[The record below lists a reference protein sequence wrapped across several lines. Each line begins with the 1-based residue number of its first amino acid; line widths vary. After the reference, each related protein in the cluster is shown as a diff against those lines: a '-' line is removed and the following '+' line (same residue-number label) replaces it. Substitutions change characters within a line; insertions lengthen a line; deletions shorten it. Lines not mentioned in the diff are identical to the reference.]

1 MSFKYEV
8 KSLIADV
15 HSSLQSLESL
25 LLLVQSWS
33 QTQDDPVPIR
43 REDITGLHAQID
55 AVRAK
60 VSVSLEQI
68 RTSFDQ
74 EQQRLSGLEDELR
87 TGIERLKEHAVDHFI
102 KEQYKECVELLDFI
116 SKIQPDDEHL
126 ERFLDLS
133 RQKQLESEN
142 KAPEAAAAGSTP
154 TMQPPLEGS
163 TARPNLP
170 DEMPAPVAR
179 PEIRAS
185 VAVAEMPA
193 PVARA
198 EIPAYDD
205 GPSRADGRHTQ
216 PGSPP
221 PVDGGLGASVTPPMP
236 SAISPEVE
244 AASQASQTFKTA
256 ALVQNRSHSFTDY
269 ALRNRFELEKN
280 ARSFREVR
288 PKRRRLLLLSGL
300 LLCLAMA
307 LVLFSR
313 SQRAVTGELEVQSE
327 PAGADVI
334 VDGKLLGQTRL
345 HLRSLKAGK
354 HILRVEKS
362 GYAHHDQELQ
372 VQQNQPALVSVRLE
386 KLNKLE
392 NDLMRLRERAQAFF
406 EAGEL
411 RNAEVTCD
419 AILEKDAQDVFALRL
434 KERIQESSREQK
446 VEGELVKPAE
456 EISAPPQEP
465 SQPQPRRPLPAA
477 SQAKT
482 PIIPAPKSQV
492 PDRQGS
498 SNETTSAVERTLVAQ
513 RPVTSA
519 AVGSAAVGSPAVGS
533 PAKVAQIAPE
543 ALRDLE
549 ARIQAKEFD
558 QARALLGR
566 LQNGFPGNSEL
577 QTLSDRLR
585 NAETKQQSL
594 AMTWVQRAESALI
607 AGQYVTPPNDNVL
620 VYCNRALAE
629 DPRNQR
635 ALSLKKDV
643 VTRTVTQAKDWIQR
657 GRFDA
662 ARLFFASL
670 NYLAVNDNEFPYPK
684 AELNRELEKL
694 EFKSFPVSH
703 EHALGKSCAGRLMMN
718 AYVLSYVP
726 SQDSGDGFTENMRSI
741 IAGEEGEKLRIKFR
755 DKTCRFHP
763 NTGSSRTNRDAVRTI
778 YVSLIRLMAD

>member
-1 MSFKYEV
+1 MSFKSEV

-25 LLLVQSWS
+25 VLLVQSWS
-33 QTQDDPVPIR
+33 QTHDDPSPIR
-43 REDITGLHAQID
+43 KEDITGLHTQID

-60 VSVSLEQI
+60 VSASLEQI
-68 RTSFDQ
+68 QTSFDQ

-133 RQKQLESEN
+133 RQKQLESES
-142 KAPEAAAAGSTP
+142 KASEAAAADSTP

-170 DEMPAPVAR
+170 DEMPAPVAAAEIPAPVAR

-307 LVLFSR
+307 LLLFSR

-354 HILRVEKS
+354 HTLRLEKS

-392 NDLMRLRERAQAFF
+392 NDLMRLRERAQALF

-419 AILEKDAQDVFALRL
+419 AILEIDGQDVFALRL

-456 EISAPPQEP
+456 ETIAPPPEP
-465 SQPQPRRPLPAA
+465 SQLQPRRPLPAA

-482 PIIPAPKSQV
+482 PLIPAPKPQA
-492 PDRQGS
+492 PDHQRS
-498 SNETTSAVERTLVAQ
+498 SNETTSAVERTVVAQ
-513 RPVTSA
+513 KPATSA
-519 AVGSAAVGSPAVGS
+519 AVGP

-549 ARIQAKEFD
+549 ARIQAKAFD

-577 QTLSDRLR
+577 ETLSERLR
-585 NAETKQQSL
+585 SEETKQRNL
-594 AMTWVQRAESALI
+594 AMPWVQRAESALI

-629 DPRNQR
+629 DPHNQR

-643 VTRTVTQAKDWIQR
+643 VTRAVTQAKDWIQR

-662 ARLFFASL
+662 ARLYFASL
-670 NYLAVNDNEFPYPK
+670 NYLALNDNDFPYPK

-726 SQDSGDGFTENMRSI
+726 SQDSGDGFTENLKSI

-755 DKTCRFHP
+755 DKSCRFHP
-763 NTGSSRTNRDAVRTI
+763 NTGSSRTNRDAVRTM

>member
-1 MSFKYEV
+1 
-8 KSLIADV
+8 
-15 HSSLQSLESL
+15 
-25 LLLVQSWS
+25 
-33 QTQDDPVPIR
+33 
-43 REDITGLHAQID
+43 
-55 AVRAK
+55 
-60 VSVSLEQI
+60 
-68 RTSFDQ
+68 
-74 EQQRLSGLEDELR
+74 
-87 TGIERLKEHAVDHFI
+87 
-102 KEQYKECVELLDFI
+102 
-116 SKIQPDDEHL
+116 
-126 ERFLDLS
+126 
-133 RQKQLESEN
+133 
-142 KAPEAAAAGSTP
+142 
-154 TMQPPLEGS
+154 
-163 TARPNLP
+163 
-170 DEMPAPVAR
+170 
-179 PEIRAS
+179 
-185 VAVAEMPA
+185 MPA

-354 HILRVEKS
+354 HALRLEKS

-372 VQQNQPALVSVRLE
+372 VQENQPALVSVRLE
-386 KLNKLE
+386 KLDKLE
-392 NDLMRLRERAQAFF
+392 NDLMRLRERAQALF

-419 AILEKDAQDVFALRL
+419 AILEIDGQDVFALRL
-434 KERIQESSREQK
+434 KGRIQESSREQK
-446 VEGELVKPAE
+446 VEGELVTPTE
-456 EISAPPQEP
+456 EMSAPPPEP
-465 SQPQPRRPLPAA
+465 SQLQPRRPLPVA

-482 PIIPAPKSQV
+482 PLIPAPKPQA
-492 PDRQGS
+492 PDHQRS

-519 AVGSAAVGSPAVGS
+519 AVGSAAVGP

-558 QARALLGR
+558 QARALLAR

-577 QTLSDRLR
+577 ETLSERLR
-585 NAETKQQSL
+585 SEETKQRNL
-594 AMTWVQRAESALI
+594 AMPWVQRAESALI

-629 DPRNQR
+629 DPHNQR

-643 VTRTVTQAKDWIQR
+643 VTRAVTQAKDWIQR

-662 ARLFFASL
+662 ARLYFASL
-670 NYLAVNDNEFPYPK
+670 NYLALNDN
-684 AELNRELEKL
+684 
-694 EFKSFPVSH
+694 
-703 EHALGKSCAGRLMMN
+703 
-718 AYVLSYVP
+718 
-726 SQDSGDGFTENMRSI
+726 D
-741 IAGEEGEKLRIKFR
+741 
-755 DKTCRFHP
+755 
-763 NTGSSRTNRDAVRTI
+763 
-778 YVSLIRLMAD
+778 VSLPESGTQPRAGKT